1 MSKAVRD
8 RSRDIVVEREM
19 RRDPRLSIA
28 PASRLPNAV
37 MWHCARLGR
46 LGEIDRGFL
55 CLNFDSTTTTE
66 WLDAHKMVLMLR
78 VSVYFTC
85 S

>member
-1 MSKAVRD
+1 MSKDVRD

-19 RRDPRLSIA
+19 RRDPRLFIA
-28 PASRLPNAV
+28 SASRLPNAV
-37 MWHCARLGR
+37 MWHCARLG
-46 LGEIDRGFL
+46 EIDPGFL
-55 CLNFDSTTTTE
+55 CFDSTTTTE

-78 VSVYFTC
+78 VSLYCAC